1 MKFFILSDVS
11 ILTQDM
17 DRLTGKINQLFHTMA
32 DFTNNMKEYMRGVVE
47 KKKAA
52 KAQKERTQK

>member
-1 MKFFILSDVS
+1 
-11 ILTQDM
+11 M
-17 DRLTGKINQLFHTMA
+17 DRLSGKINQLFHTMA